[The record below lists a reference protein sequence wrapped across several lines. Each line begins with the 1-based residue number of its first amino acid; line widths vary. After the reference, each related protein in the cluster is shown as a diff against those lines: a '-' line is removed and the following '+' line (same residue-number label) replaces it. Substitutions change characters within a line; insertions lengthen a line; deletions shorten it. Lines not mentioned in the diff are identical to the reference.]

1 MARSDAAFAALPA
14 ERVHRLRYED
24 FVTDPTTCLT
34 AIARFAGLCHD
45 RATLEAACADVRRG
59 SVGGGRA
66 LSEDEELE
74 RIMRPTLLAHGY
86 R

>member
-1 MARSDAAFAALPA
+1 M
-14 ERVHRLRYED
+14 
-24 FVTDPTTCLT
+24 TDLT
-34 AIARFAGLCHD
+34 ARVTMIARFTGLCHD